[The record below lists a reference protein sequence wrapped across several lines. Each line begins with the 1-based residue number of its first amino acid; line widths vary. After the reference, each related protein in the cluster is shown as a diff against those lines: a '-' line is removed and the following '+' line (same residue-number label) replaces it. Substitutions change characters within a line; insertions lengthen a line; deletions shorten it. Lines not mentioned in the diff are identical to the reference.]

1 MQQLDAI
8 RRQTAKASGTG
19 QHNLF
24 GLFLIGTLGLNVV
37 NLLALLS
44 LTVAYHAVASKK
56 PPTLVQAVDGR
67 SIVVNS
73 MESRD
78 RTPIVIRKFVGDALM
93 LLLSASGKLPA
104 SGDKPGVIDPGVP
117 IQLPNHGQA
126 KVATSAWQSSFALS
140 EDFRPAALESIA
152 SLTNPATFSG
162 QAQTMLVMQ
171 YVSDP
176 EKVAEGQWKVN
187 IIANLVTVTGTDSKG
202 SSVRFNKEVY
212 LRSIDAPL
220 PSDAATPLEKA
231 VYTIRQSGLEIYAMK
246 DYTPGAIKQ

>member
-8 RRQTAKASGTG
+8 RRQTAKASGTA

-44 LTVAYHAVASKK
+44 LTMAYHAVATKK

-67 SIVVNS
+67 SFVVNS

-78 RTPIVIRKFVGDALM
+78 RTPIVIRKFVGDSLM
-93 LLLSASGKLPA
+93 LLLSASGKLPP
-104 SGDKPGVIDPGVP
+104 SGDKPAVVDPGVP
-117 IQLPNHGQA
+117 IELPNRGQA

-140 EDFRPAALESIA
+140 EDFRPAALQAIA
-152 SLTNPATFSG
+152 RLTSPATFSG

-176 EKVAEGQWKVN
+176 EKVADGQWRVN
-187 IIANLVTVTGTDSKG
+187 IIANLVTVTATNTQGN
-202 SSVRFNKEVY
+202 SVSFNKEVY